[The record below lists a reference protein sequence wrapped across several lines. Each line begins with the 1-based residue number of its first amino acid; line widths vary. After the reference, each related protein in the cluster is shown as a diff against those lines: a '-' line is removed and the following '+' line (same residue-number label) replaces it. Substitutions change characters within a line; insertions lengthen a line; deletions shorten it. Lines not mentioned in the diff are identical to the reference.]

1 MEKSQREH
9 RNHLYNKKNYRSRYE
24 VDLAVLVVYV
34 SSSSRRWL
42 QSKWSIN
49 FELFSEK
56 IPSIQRNQRIVVAI
70 FYTDIFNLLITCA

>member
-9 RNHLYNKKNYRSRYE
+9 RNHLYNKKKNIVQRYE
-24 VDLAVLVVYV
+24 VDLAVLVVYD
-34 SSSSRRWL
+34 SLSSRRWL

-56 IPSIQRNQRIVVAI
+56 IPSIQRNQRIVVAT
-70 FYTDIFNLLITCA
+70 FLLTFLTF